1 VGKERFPPRLQRT
14 QVLYVRCVRNIR
26 MHHLL
31 VMNKLIA
38 LVMLDILVLMVV
50 YVSHALLANTK
61 ILLVA
66 QYVTTA
72 SQESIQP

>member
-1 VGKERFPPRLQRT
+1 
-14 QVLYVRCVRNIR
+14 